1 LSFLSGR
8 SDLQAL
14 PLTGGRD
21 PRAPEVEAEAARV
34 RQFMGLVGVTPM
46 TVVTNLVN
54 SLLTVAV
61 FWERVP
67 HQVLL
72 GWEALILLLAGWWTT
87 GWLAQRRRPAPTR
100 IRPAVIRRATA
111 TTAAM
116 GVVWGAAGVL
126 FFQPES
132 VLHQAFLAFVIG
144 GMSAGAVG
152 AVYLVPLGCIGYI
165 LIGQLPLIALIAAVG
180 DDVHIVMAIMAL
192 LYTAMMLLF
201 VRHNYRAFRRWIR
214 TDLDRLALQ
223 QEVASAQARLVD
235 ALEHGPAAMAYFDRD
250 DRLALCN
257 GAFQAFFHSDAVG
270 AVAGTPYLALLERF
284 AALNIARDSGWTAES
299 WARTHQARPSEKG
312 EHYDCQIK
320 DGRWLQFA
328 DHRTA
333 DGGRLLVATDI
344 TDLKRQTV
352 ALAQESKLFQ
362 GLIHNLPDGL
372 LLFDFD
378 LKLVA
383 CNRRYREMF
392 SDLPQHLMQPGA
404 NIADIIRYGAEH
416 GVYGPGYPEGHI
428 SMRVHQVRQAKGF
441 VDQRTLADGTV
452 VEIVSRPIPGV
463 GIMNSYYDITERRR
477 AEQALRESEERYR
490 AIVELSPDLIMIRQ
504 GETIVFVNRAGA
516 KLLGAESQSEIIGR
530 SIWDFV
536 PEVARAKIRS
546 RVESIDRNGEP
557 LPLEEYQYC
566 RLDGTIIE
574 IEAAATPFS
583 YRNAPAV
590 QLVAR
595 GISDRKRAEAELKQ
609 AKEQAELAS
618 RAKSEFLANMSHEL
632 RTPLNAVIGFSEIIK
647 DEVLGRDPDRYR
659 AYAADIHASG
669 VHLLSLINDIL
680 DLSKIEAG
688 KAELAEAE
696 VDIAE
701 VVRSSIR
708 LVRERA
714 ENAQV
719 TLGVAVPAALPR
731 VWAERRA
738 LKQIL
743 LNFLANA
750 IKFTRPGGSITVAA
764 RLTDD
769 GAVAISVADTG
780 IGIPAADLERALAPF
795 GQVGNPLTRDHS
807 GTGLGL
813 PLSRAL
819 IELHGGVL
827 QLQSEPGIGTTVSA
841 VLPARR
847 TLGRR
852 AVSSSAA

>member
-1 LSFLSGR
+1 MPH
-8 SDLQAL
+8 A
-14 PLTGGRD
+14 GGRD
-21 PRAPEVEAEAARV
+21 ARASEVEAEAVRV

-61 FWERVP
+61 FWDRVP
-67 HQVLL
+67 HPVLL
-72 GWEALILLLAGWWTT
+72 GWEALILLLAGWWTL
-87 GWLAQRRRPAPTR
+87 GWLAQRRRATPTR
-100 IRPAVIRRATA
+100 IRPAVIRRATV
-111 TTAAM
+111 TTAAI

-126 FFQPES
+126 FFQPHS
-132 VLHQAFLAFVIG
+132 ILHQAFLAFVIG

-180 DDVHIVMAIMAL
+180 DDVHVIMAVMAM

-214 TDLDRLALQ
+214 TDVDRLALQ
-223 QEVASAQARLVD
+223 REVVSAQARLVD

-250 DRLALCN
+250 DRLVLCN
-257 GAFQAFFHSDAVG
+257 GAFQAFFGGEPQG

-284 AALNIARDSGWTAES
+284 ATLNLARDSVWTVEA
-299 WARTHQARPSEKG
+299 WVRAHQTRPSETSQR
-312 EHYDCQIK
+312 YDCQIN

-328 DHRTA
+328 AHRAA
-333 DGGRLLVATDI
+333 DGGRLLVATDV

-362 GLIHNLPDGL
+362 GLIHNLPDGMIL
-372 LLFDFD
+372 YDFD

-383 CNRRYREMF
+383 CNRRYRELF
-392 SDLPQHLMQPGA
+392 DYLPEHLLQPGA
-404 NIADIIRYGAEH
+404 SVADIIRYGAEL
-416 GVYGPGYPEGHI
+416 GVYGPGYPEGHV
-428 SMRVHQVRQAKGF
+428 SMRVQQAHNAEGF
-441 VDQRTLADGTV
+441 VDERTLADGTII
-452 VEIVSRPIPGV
+452 EIVSRPIPGV

-490 AIVELSPDLIMIRQ
+490 GLVELSPDCIMIRR
-504 GETIVFVNRAGA
+504 GETLVFVNPAGA
-516 KLLGAESQSEIIGR
+516 RLLGGHSPAEIVGR
-530 SIWDFV
+530 SVWEFV
-536 PEVARAKIRS
+536 PESSRARLTERLAAG
-546 RVESIDRNGEP
+546 DRGDAP
-557 LPLEEYQYC
+557 LPIDEYQYR
-566 RLDGTIIE
+566 RLDGSVVDV
-574 IEAAATPFS
+574 EAVAMPFV
-583 YRNAPAV
+583 YRNERAV
-590 QLVAR
+590 QIVAR
-595 GISDRKRAEAELKQ
+595 DISDRKRAEAELKK

-659 AYAADIHASG
+659 AYASDIHASG

-696 VDIAE
+696 VDVAE

-714 ENAQV
+714 ETAQV
-719 TLGVAVPAALPR
+719 SLAAAMPATLPR

-743 LNFLANA
+743 LNLLSNA
-750 IKFTRPGGSITVAA
+750 IKFTRPGGSITVGAA
-764 RLTDD
+764 L
-769 GAVAISVADTG
+769 GANGSLVISVADTG
-780 IGIPAADLERALAPF
+780 IGISAGDIERALTPF

-819 IELHGGVL
+819 IELHGGTL
-827 QLQSEPGIGTTVSA
+827 ELQSEPGVGTIVSA

-847 TLGRR
+847 VLGRETV
-852 AVSSSAA
+852 ASSAA